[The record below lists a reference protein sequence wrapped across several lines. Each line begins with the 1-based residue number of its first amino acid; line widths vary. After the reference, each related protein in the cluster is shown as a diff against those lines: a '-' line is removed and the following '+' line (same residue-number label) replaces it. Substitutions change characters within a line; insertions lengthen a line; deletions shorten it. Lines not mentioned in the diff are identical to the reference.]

1 MTTQRTWPVR
11 AETRRRNRE
20 ALLTAAGELLVV
32 GDYASC
38 SLTSIAARAGLT
50 TGAVYSIFGSKA
62 ELFLELLRDQSEL
75 PTFDELTAGQPDLAS
90 ALVAYGEHW
99 AALANDPDRRRL
111 SQLSYEIQ
119 LAALR
124 EPTLQATIIEL
135 HVAERAELA
144 AQFEAAATRRK
155 ASLSVPASELAAS
168 VMAALQG
175 LTQTAVLAGQP
186 ADGAMFG
193 AVARRLLGP

>member
-1 MTTQRTWPVR
+1 MTSQRTWPVR
-11 AETRRRNRE
+11 AETRRRNRG
-20 ALLTAAGELLVV
+20 ALLTAAAELLLV

-38 SLTSIAARAGLT
+38 SLASIAAKAGLT

-62 ELFLELLRDQSEL
+62 ELFLELLRDQSAL
-75 PTFDELTAGQPDLAS
+75 PTFDELTADQPDLAS

-99 AALANDPDRRRL
+99 AALANDPDKRRL

-119 LAALR
+119 LSAMR
-124 EPTLQATIIEL
+124 EPSLQATIIEF
-135 HVAERAELA
+135 HIAERSELA
-144 AQFEAAATRRK
+144 VQLDAAARRRK
-155 ASLSVPASELAAS
+155 ESLMVPAAELAAS

-193 AVARRLLGP
+193 AVARRLLGA